1 MFRLFV
7 LLALFLPLHAAT
19 IVLVRHA
26 EKAGPT
32 GDVPLNEAGQRR
44 AILLSRTLAD
54 IKFATIYSTEFSR
67 TRDTVAPLA
76 KLQSLTPV
84 IIAAKDLDG
93 LIAKLK
99 SAAPSETILVVSHS
113 NLVPQIAERL
123 AAKIPAMDES
133 DYSRLIIINTSAVPA
148 TLVTLRY
155 GE

>member
-7 LLALFLPLHAAT
+7 LFAVLLPLHAAT

-44 AILLSRTLAD
+44 AVLLAKILAD
-54 IKFATIYSTEFSR
+54 IKYTAIYSTEFSR

-76 KLQSLTPV
+76 KAQGLTPV

-99 SAAPSETILVVSHS
+99 SAAPAENILVVSHS
-113 NLVPQIAERL
+113 NLVPAIAERL
-123 AAKIPAMDES
+123 AAKIPAMDET
-133 DYSRLIIINTSAVPA
+133 DYSRLIIINTSAAPA